1 MIDLCSIRKI
11 QRALR
16 RFEESLEAETGLTL
30 NEAMCLCAVSKGMG
44 EPGRLARELDLS
56 PSRLSR
62 ILEALEAKKYVARR
76 ISESDRRGITV
87 SLTRTGK
94 AAVDKYR
101 CADIEIPEELAF
113 TRQ

>member
-16 RFEESLEAETGLTL
+16 RFEETLEGETGLTL
-30 NEAMCLCAVSKGMG
+30 NEAMCLCATSKGMN
-44 EPGRLARELDLS
+44 EPGHLARELDLS

-62 ILEALEAKKYVARR
+62 VLEALEGKKLIARK

-87 SLTRTGK
+87 TLTRTGK
-94 AAVDKYR
+94 SAIEKYR

-113 TRQ
+113 TQQ